1 MIRSA
6 PVGLEPAQPRQPV
19 ARLRHR
25 EALVSQ
31 RRGQHRPQALVVVNE
46 QHPSNH
52 VDKRNIDVDSGAM
65 EPLFLRACR
74 GETTERAPLWLMR
87 QAGRYLPEYRQV
99 RAGVSFLELCKTPK
113 LAAEVT
119 LQPIRR
125 FGFDAAILFSDLLV
139 PLEAM
144 GLEVEFTDQGPRLP
158 APLRTPGRSG
168 ARQPLRSRP
177 RAPASC
183 WRRSSW
189 RARELGDTP
198 LIGFAGAPF
207 TVATYAI
214 EGKTAKTFSET
225 KKFFYREPEAARR
238 LLALIAEA
246 TRDYLLAQIRA
257 GAQAVQLFDSW
268 VGVLSAED
276 FETFALP
283 PTARAGRGAARHRR
297 PGHLLRQRRG
307 LDPGPR
313 RARRRR
319 RSTASTGACR
329 STRRARTSATR
340 AAVQGNL
347 DPSTLLGPIAEI
359 ERRARDIVRR
369 GGKRGHVFN
378 LGHGIYPETPIE
390 AVEALVAAVRG
401 A

>member
-1 MIRSA
+1 
-6 PVGLEPAQPRQPV
+6 
-19 ARLRHR
+19 
-25 EALVSQ
+25 
-31 RRGQHRPQALVVVNE
+31 
-46 QHPSNH
+46 
-52 VDKRNIDVDSGAM
+52 M

-113 LAAEVT
+113 LAMEVT

-144 GLEVEFTDQGPRLP
+144 GLDVEFTEKGPSLP
-158 APLRTPGRSG
+158 APLRTPADL
-168 ARQPLRSRP
+168 ARVSRFDPATRTGFVLESIQMLR
-177 RAPASC
+177 
-183 WRRSSW
+183 
-189 RARELGDTP
+189 RELGDTP

-214 EGKTAKTFSET
+214 EGKTAKNFSET

-238 LLALIAEA
+238 LLALIGEA

-276 FETFALP
+276 FETYALP
-283 PTARAGRGAARHRR
+283 PTAALVAELRSTGVPVIYFGNGAAAI
-297 PGHLLRQRRG
+297 
-307 LDPGPR
+307 LDRVAKVGAPVYGVDWRVPIDEA
-313 RARRRR
+313 RAKLG
-319 RSTASTGACR
+319 T
-329 STRRARTSATR
+329 